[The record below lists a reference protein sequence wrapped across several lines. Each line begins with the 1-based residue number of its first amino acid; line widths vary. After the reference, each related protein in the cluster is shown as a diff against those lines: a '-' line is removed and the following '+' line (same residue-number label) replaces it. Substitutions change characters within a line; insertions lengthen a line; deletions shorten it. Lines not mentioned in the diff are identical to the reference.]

1 MYDKSYMKQFSSY
14 TNLIALMQRYSDF
27 QESTMDVQMAASE
40 VLLENTI
47 RTNCYVL
54 KSGYVQI
61 TDVSKYGDTY
71 LMIGAP
77 GKIISLPIYNAELP
91 QLIEIKALTDVVI
104 TRVDFDFLKKVL
116 QLEDPHNYV
125 TINYLSDLR
134 KMLYHEVTQNTAV
147 VRIRIIKFLIYLA
160 DSLGMRA
167 RDYMVWLP
175 HFLTYEVLAEFAH
188 CSKPHAVTILKEL
201 RGKGIIDTHRGQWAV
216 LDIRELQGLL
226 DE

>member
-14 TNLIALMQRYSDF
+14 TNLLALMQRYSDF
-27 QESTMDVQMAASE
+27 RESTVDMQMAASE
-40 VLLENTI
+40 VFVENTI
-47 RTNCYVL
+47 RTNCYLL

-61 TDVSKYGDTY
+61 TDISKYGATY
-71 LMIGAP
+71 LMIGGP
-77 GKIISLPIYNAELP
+77 GKIISLPICNAELP
-91 QLIEIKALTDVVI
+91 QLIQIKALTNVVI
-104 TRVDFDFLKKVL
+104 TQVDFEFLKKVL

-134 KMLYHEVTQNTAV
+134 KMLYHEVTQNTVAV
-147 VRIRIIKFLIYLA
+147 RGRIIKFLVYLA

-167 RDYMVWLP
+167 GDYQVWLP